1 MKKHSK
7 CSTLIGIDGLGGS
20 GKSMYAYKLQRQLEG
35 SVILHLD
42 DFVHKKKVRYNKNYE
57 EWYCYYHLQW
67 RYDYLIQKL
76 LLPLKSGLDV
86 NETIEVYNKE
96 TDSYKLRKIEIP
108 VGTTV
113 IIEGVFLQRP
123 ELRAYFETVIYLDV
137 EQETRLKRISDRD
150 TYMGSKEEI
159 ALRYVERYFPAEE
172 KYIEQCNPLAL
183 ADLIENEVKE
193 GYYDISDFNYAK
205 TSID

>member
-1 MKKHSK
+1 MKNHSK

-20 GKSMYAYKLQRQLEG
+20 GKTMYAYKLQQQLEG

-42 DFVHKKKVRYNKNYE
+42 DFVHKKEVRYNENYE

-86 NETIEVYNKE
+86 NETIEVYNRE
-96 TDSYKLRKIEIP
+96 TDSYILREIEIP
-108 VGTTV
+108 AGTTV
-113 IIEGVFLQRP
+113 IVEGVFLQRP
-123 ELRAYFETVIYLDV
+123 ELRPYFETVIYLELD
-137 EQETRLKRISDRD
+137 QETRLQRITDRD
-150 TYMGSKEEI
+150 IYMGNKKEI
-159 ALRYVERYFPAEE
+159 ALKYNQRYFPAEE

-183 ADLIENEVKE
+183 ADIVENEVKE
-193 GYYDISDFNYAK
+193 GLV
-205 TSID
+205 

>member
-1 MKKHSK
+1 MKKHVN

-20 GKSMYAYKLQRQLEG
+20 GKTMYAYKLQKQLEG
-35 SVILHLD
+35 SMILHLD
-42 DFVHKKKVRYNKNYE
+42 EFVHKKEIRYNKNYE

-86 NETIEVYNKE
+86 NETIEVYNRE
-96 TDSYKLRKIEIP
+96 TDSYILRKFEIP

-123 ELRAYFETVIYLDV
+123 ELRPYFESVIYLELDK
-137 EQETRLKRISDRD
+137 ETRLKRISNRD
-150 TYMGSKEEI
+150 IYMGNKKEI
-159 ALRYVERYFPAEE
+159 ALKYEQRYFPAEE
-172 KYIEQCNPLAL
+172 KYIEQCNPVAL
-183 ADLIENEVKE
+183 ADIVENEVKV
-193 GYYDISDFNYAK
+193 GLV
-205 TSID
+205 